1 MLLVTVLTDGS
12 RVILLILELSGSP
25 GALEILKSGVP
36 WAFNSAKPSH
46 PPLKFLPPGEIRRW
60 ENLSKKDPPVCPS
73 ANTIRKMINKCV
85 DFITLNTNC
94 GVVLQSLISKKFS
107 YISGLTHR
115 YVLQARPLWNPLDV
129 NWCRWLLA
137 RENAVAWFKYDCCSL
152 KGALKNA
159 HLIGFRIN
167 RRTIMESVNSLA

>member
-1 MLLVTVLTDGS
+1 M
-12 RVILLILELSGSP
+12 VILAIRPPGTLYLNLLASLGASSP
-25 GALEILKSGVP
+25 SSLTIFPKTVSVP
-36 WAFNSAKPSH
+36 LNSDRISANPWH
-46 PPLKFLPPGEIRRW
+46 EYLPPGWVIRRW

-73 ANTIRKMINKCV
+73 ANTKRKMINKCV

-129 NWCRWLLA
+129 QWWLKWSIRSA
-137 RENAVAWFKYDCCSL
+137 VFYSCFEGCSDFGRE
-152 KGALKNA
+152 
-159 HLIGFRIN
+159 
-167 RRTIMESVNSLA
+167 